1 MAKPFEKKQDMQ
13 QGIPTADAEA
23 GNSAAAAPVQAEQP
37 GGFPPFPPGAGS
49 APFDRK
55 QTMQPMQ
62 TPAEPTAPAQ
72 TPMVKRPDKIGVR
85 EIQQAF
91 QTLLTYRTGKASI
104 DDRIVQNEQWYKV
117 RHWETLRK
125 DTGAQ
130 VEPTSGWLFNAIANK
145 HADYMDNFPRPNILP
160 REQGDVDEAKRLSSI
175 LPVVLDQAEFEDVY
189 DRVMEYRLKTGTG
202 VYGVFWDGSK
212 LGGLGDVS
220 IRQIDIINLFWESGI
235 TDIQDSH
242 NVFYVSVVDV
252 DDLKAQYDNY
262 HGAGGITLDVH
273 KYIYDDT
280 VDTTGKTIVVDWYYH
295 RNENGRSLLHYC
307 KFADDTVLFATENE
321 PEKYPDGWYAHGK
334 YPFIFDTLFRVAGS
348 PCGFGYIDVAKN
360 AQEYIDRGN
369 QSILQNMLVNT
380 KPRYFIRTDG
390 AVNEAEYADLTRDFV
405 HVDGNLGQDSIA
417 PIAASRPLGGV
428 YVNIM
433 NNKVDELKEV
443 TGNRDISTGGSSA
456 GVTAASAIA
465 AMQEAGSKLS
475 RDNIKASYRAYRKLI
490 LMVIELI
497 RQFYEAPRWFRIL
510 GNNGAASFVSYSNAG
525 LQPQQMEGII
535 GMETGMREPL
545 FDVEITAEKS
555 SPYSRMAQNE
565 LALSFYNAGFFNPQ
579 LADQALVCLDM
590 MDFDRKSE
598 VMQKVASNGMNYQ
611 MMMAQQ
617 MAAAQ
622 MGAAMDAEGGKA
634 APVREDISSTGTAG
648 ESSITKN
655 ARERVA
661 SATSPK

>member
-1 MAKPFEKKQDMQ
+1 MARPFEKKQDMQ
-13 QGIPTADAEA
+13 QGIPTAGADA
-23 GNSAAAAPVQAEQP
+23 GTSVSAAPVQAEQP
-37 GGFPPFPPGAGS
+37 GGFPTFSSGAGS
-49 APFDRK
+49 APFDR
-55 QTMQPMQ
+55 QQAASPMQPQ
-62 TPAEPTAPAQ
+62 TPLA
-72 TPMVKRPDKIGVR
+72 KRPDKIGVR

-91 QTLLTYRTGKASI
+91 QTMLTYRTGKASV
-104 DDRIVQNEQWYKV
+104 DERIVNNEMWYKV
-117 RHWETLRK
+117 RHWETLRR
-125 DTGAQ
+125 DNGAQ
-130 VEPTSGWLFNAIANK
+130 VEPVSGWLFNAIANK

-160 REQGDVDEAKRLSSI
+160 REQGDVEEAKRLSSI

-212 LGGLGDVS
+212 LGGLGDIA

-262 HGAGGITLDVH
+262 RGTGGITLDVH

-295 RNENGRSLLHYC
+295 KNENGRNILHYC

-380 KPRYFIRTDG
+380 KPRFFIRTDG

-428 YVNIM
+428 YVNIL

-475 RDNIKASYRAYRKLI
+475 RDNIKASYRAYRKLV

-497 RQFYEAPRWFRIL
+497 RQFYDAPRWFRIL
-510 GNNGAASFVSYSNAG
+510 GNDGAASFVSYSNTG
-525 LQPQQMEGII
+525 LQPQPMEGIM
-535 GMETGMREPL
+535 GMETGIREPL

-565 LALSFYNAGFFNPQ
+565 MALSFYNAGFFNPQ

-590 MDFDRKSE
+590 MDFDRKSDI
-598 VMQKVASNGMNYQ
+598 MQKIAENGMNYQ
-611 MMMAQQ
+611 MMKARQ

-622 MGAAMDAEGGKA
+622 VGSAMDWVAGAAK
-634 APVREDISSTGTAG
+634 PQKNEDNHTGFEG
-648 ESSITKN
+648 ESNITKN

-661 SATSPK
+661 DSTSPK